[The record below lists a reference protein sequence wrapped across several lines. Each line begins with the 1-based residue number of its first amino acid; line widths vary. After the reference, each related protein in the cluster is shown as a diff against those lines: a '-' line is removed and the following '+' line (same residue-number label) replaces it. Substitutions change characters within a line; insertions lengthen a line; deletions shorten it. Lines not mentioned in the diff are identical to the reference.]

1 MDDSAKSAEAAKRSD
16 AAKRVRK
23 HRDKMK
29 AMGLKPVTLWVPDVH
44 SPAFKADIKRQC
56 LRLNADPHEQEILAE
71 LEHWF
76 DPEGWT

>member
-1 MDDSAKSAEAAKRSD
+1 MDDKAKPTQAAKRSD

-44 SPAFKADIKRQC
+44 SPEFKAEVAEAIK
-56 LRLNADPHEQEILAE
+56 LINASADEKAILEELCHIEI
-71 LEHWF
+71 
-76 DPEGWT
+76 EGWK

>member
-1 MDDSAKSAEAAKRSD
+1 MDDKAKPTEAAKRSD

-44 SPAFKADIKRQC
+44 SPEFKAQIARDIAAI
-56 LRLNADPHEQEILAE
+56 NASPDEKVILEELSHIEIDD
-71 LEHWF
+71 WK
-76 DPEGWT
+76 